1 MVRDSTR
8 RYDRATAAAADLAR
22 EPLASAE
29 TERAAVVADWAAIS
43 GWTPERIAEVTG
55 LTVREVADSVRPRDQ
70 GDQKA
75 ASVRIAPR
83 RRPLRSLS
91 GPPGAD
97 DPCGAAPLTILSGA
111 NLGRLG
117 LALAKNGAVGREVL
131 DQRGVGRFRGQLARR
146 RSGPRRRQN
155 LALGLRFDR

>member
-1 MVRDSTR
+1 VVRDSTR

-70 GDQKA
+70 GGQKA
-75 ASVRIAPR
+75 ASVRIAP
-83 RRPLRSLS
+83 
-91 GPPGAD
+91 
-97 DPCGAAPLTILSGA
+97 
-111 NLGRLG
+111 
-117 LALAKNGAVGREVL
+117 
-131 DQRGVGRFRGQLARR
+131 
-146 RSGPRRRQN
+146 
-155 LALGLRFDR
+155 